1 MKLQHIAAAV
11 ALAVTG
17 TANAAIQDFTNG
29 NGSLFLV
36 AYDNANGSF
45 TQTASLFDLGFNLND
60 IAGVAGNGTT
70 GAQGGLVDVAAGPK
84 TVVWNFNSNTVTV
97 NGTVQSIGTNAW
109 SANFAKLVANSDA
122 GQIKWTVGAGD
133 SSGFGD
139 GNRYLITGQPT
150 AAQLTS
156 QNASNTNGLSV
167 TNSLFGATVV
177 NKGTLSTADNGAW
190 TFAAAV
196 DGAATATNGYVIDS
210 AIFGTNWR
218 TRNLLGNAI
227 VLDGA
232 SQNLWLA
239 DASGAEKRVGQLP
252 VGQTAAGF
260 LNNSTTLVFNSAAG
274 TLTMSTAAAIPEPS
288 TYAMALVGLALA
300 GVVARR
306 RRA

>member
-1 MKLQHIAAAV
+1 
-11 ALAVTG
+11 
-17 TANAAIQDFTNG
+17 
-29 NGSLFLV
+29 
-36 AYDNANGSF
+36 
-45 TQTASLFDLGFNLND
+45 
-60 IAGVAGNGTT
+60 
-70 GAQGGLVDVAAGPK
+70 
-84 TVVWNFNSNTVTV
+84 FNSNTVTV

-274 TLTMSTAAAIPEPS
+274 TLTMSTPAVPEPS
-288 TYAMALVGLALA
+288 SYAMALVGLALA

>member
-17 TANAAIQDFTNG
+17 TANAAIDNFTTG

-36 AYDNANGSF
+36 AYDNAGGSF
-45 TQTASLFDLGFNLND
+45 TQTASLFDLGFNLD
-60 IAGVAGNGTT
+60 SIAGGGNGTT
-70 GAQGGLVDVAAGPK
+70 GASGSLLTGGQYGS
-84 TVVWNFNSNTVTV
+84 TVVWNFNNNTVTV
-97 NGTVQSIGTNAW
+97 NGTVQNIGTNDW
-109 SANFAKLVANSDA
+109 SGNFAKLVANSDA

-133 SSGFGD
+133 SVGFGE
-139 GNRYLITGQPT
+139 NARYLITGQPT

-156 QNASNTNGLSV
+156 QNGSNTTNLSA
-167 TNSLFGATVV
+167 TNSLFGATVI
-177 NKGTLSTADNGAW
+177 NKGTLSTADNGGW

-196 DGAATATNGYVIDS
+196 DGAATAQNGYVIDS
-210 AIFGTNWR
+210 TIFGTNWR
-218 TRNLLGNAI
+218 TRNVLGNAI

-239 DASGAEKRVGQLP
+239 DALGNEKRVGDALETVP
-252 VGQTAAGF
+252 GF
-260 LNNSTTLVFNSAAG
+260 LNNSTTLVFNAAAG
-274 TLTMSTAAAIPEPS
+274 TLTMSTPAVPEPS
-288 TYAMALVGLALA
+288 TYAMALIGLALA